1 MEGRN
6 FKMKK
11 TYKQPS
17 VMVEEEVLET
27 FICSSQSITSS
38 NEEINYGGVDND
50 GTKDPEARRFLDMW
64 ED

>member
-1 MEGRN
+1 
-6 FKMKK
+6 MKK